1 MEIIQQTLEVERIV
15 NLIAAFGWK
24 VKKRMLMEIQLSL
37 LSKKPFP
44 RVSLLSPSRNCFFLP
59 LRLPLIF

>member
-24 VKKRMLMEIQLSL
+24 VKKTDVDGDTIKLAIE
-37 LSKKPFP
+37 KT
-44 RVSLLSPSRNCFFLP
+44 VSPGVTTQPES
-59 LRLPLIF
+59 